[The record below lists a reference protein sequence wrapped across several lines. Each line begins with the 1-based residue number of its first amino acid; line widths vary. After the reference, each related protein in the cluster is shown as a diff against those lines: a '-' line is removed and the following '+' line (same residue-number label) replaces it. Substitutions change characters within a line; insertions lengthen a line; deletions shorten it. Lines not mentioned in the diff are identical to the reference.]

1 MCIIILQV
9 TRIFG
14 ALVRGALCI
23 FSSKKGTGTV
33 GHTGD
38 ALPEDCQ
45 IVLHDPAY
53 SSEADDWSNPLFLR
67 LDVPTKSVK
76 CMTFVGS
83 DQLWCGCGNG
93 IAVVDI
99 VNMRVLRQIPVFVK
113 NMALVNEVVSDG
125 NAVWGVGLHLSCVLQ
140 WDIKT
145 YSLVSVFDCSS
156 VDPTGHVVTTDPRE
170 FEDIFDPERVKRTSV
185 QYKMKEEA
193 RGSELDVKNEPEYGM
208 SRFTKSLHRWK
219 SLPSTGPSS
228 LSRQSS
234 DVSLHPPST
243 PSPQLRRSTQT
254 TSLVILDSTLWI
266 GRGMGDVIILDI
278 SRGPTHGK
286 VLARLATEGCEMYG
300 NKSYHKLALVAG
312 EYVVSSQWLEPIDQ
326 TSESSR
332 NPHHEVIVWDG
343 WSHKKIEE
351 YNSIKG
357 AMA

>member
-1 MCIIILQV
+1 M
-9 TRIFG
+9 
-14 ALVRGALCI
+14 
-23 FSSKKGTGTV
+23 
-33 GHTGD
+33 GD
-38 ALPEDCQ
+38 ARPDEDCKVV
-45 IVLHDPAY
+45 ISDTSY
-53 SSEADDWSNPLFLR
+53 SPEANDWSDPLFLH
-67 LDVPTKSVK
+67 LDVPRKSVK

-170 FEDIFDPERVKRTSV
+170 FEDIFDPDRAKPSSTQGDQPS
-185 QYKMKEEA
+185 
-193 RGSELDVKNEPEYGM
+193 SEQQSATDDRFDLRNEPLNPSQSSQKIARSTG
-208 SRFTKSLHRWK
+208 LHRNLTTVYHTRGAPAK
-219 SLPSTGPSS
+219 
-228 LSRQSS
+228 QS
-234 DVSLHPPST
+234 V
-243 PSPQLRRSTQT
+243 LRRTRAVEASAKRKIPLHQKSTRT
-254 TSLVILDSTLWI
+254 TSLLLVDSALWI
-266 GRGMGDVIILDI
+266 GRGMGDVIVLDI

-312 EYVVSSQWLEPIDQ
+312 EYVVSSQWLEPIDMHKDQ
-326 TSESSR
+326 SSSEGGA
-332 NPHHEVIVWDG
+332 HQEMTVWQA
-343 WSHKKIEE
+343 WSHGNIEE
-351 YNSIKG
+351 HDALRAAILSSPPL
-357 AMA
+357 